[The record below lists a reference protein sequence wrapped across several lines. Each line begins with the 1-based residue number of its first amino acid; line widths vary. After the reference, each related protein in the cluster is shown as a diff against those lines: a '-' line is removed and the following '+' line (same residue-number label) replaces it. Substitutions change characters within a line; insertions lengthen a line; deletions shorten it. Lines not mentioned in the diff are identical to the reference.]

1 VEHRSSAILRVAAP
15 LKSLLQRFTYIGLII
30 AAFGLILI
38 GKVDAVLVDRFQG
51 NVVDVVAPVLELIS
65 SPIATV
71 SNGIQTFNNLKIIR
85 TENVYL
91 KQKIMRLMQWQAVAQ
106 KLQAENI
113 ALHKLLGVVRDK
125 KVKYITARVIAG
137 SGGTLSNMLIL
148 NSGKKD
154 GVRKGQAVVSDR
166 GIVGRVQQVSS
177 RSARVLMLTDINS
190 RVPVLMV
197 NTRIRA
203 VMTGSNNAQ
212 AKLIHLPQEARVAL
226 GDRVVTSGHG
236 GAFPPGLP
244 VGTIASVGTKGIDVQ
259 LFTNFS
265 RLEYVS
271 IADFGLNIV
280 ESMRARDI
288 ASKTKVFGKSVAK

>member
-1 VEHRSSAILRVAAP
+1 MEHRSSAILRVAAP

-244 VGTIASVGTKGIDVQ
+244 VGTIASVGTQGIDVQ
-259 LFTNFS
+259 LFTDFS

-280 ESMRARDI
+280 ESMRARGI
-288 ASKTKVFGKSVAK
+288 ASKTKIFGKSVAK

>member
-1 VEHRSSAILRVAAP
+1 
-15 LKSLLQRFTYIGLII
+15 
-30 AAFGLILI
+30 
-38 GKVDAVLVDRFQG
+38 
-51 NVVDVVAPVLELIS
+51 
-65 SPIATV
+65 
-71 SNGIQTFNNLKIIR
+71 
-85 TENVYL
+85 
-91 KQKIMRLMQWQAVAQ
+91 
-106 KLQAENI
+106 
-113 ALHKLLGVVRDK
+113 VRDK

-244 VGTIASVGTKGIDVQ
+244 VGTIASVGTQGIDVQ
-259 LFTNFS
+259 LFTDFS

-280 ESMRARDI
+280 ESMRARGI
-288 ASKTKVFGKSVAK
+288 ASKTKIFGKSVAK

>member
-244 VGTIASVGTKGIDVQ
+244 VGTIASVGTQGIDVQ
-259 LFTNFS
+259 LFTDFS

-280 ESMRARDI
+280 ESMRARGI
-288 ASKTKVFGKSVAK
+288 ASKTKIFGKSVAK